1 MNQIAHTDW
10 VARSL
15 ASVWHPCTQMQH
27 HETLPLMA
35 ISHGKDAWLYDY
47 EGRRYLDAV
56 SSWWVNL
63 FGHANSRINA
73 ALNDQLEKLEH
84 AMLAGFT
91 HAPVVQLSERLAAK
105 TNHALGHCFFASDGA
120 SAVEIALKMSF
131 HAWRNA
137 GHPQKQEF
145 VCLTGSYHGETVGAL
160 GVTDVP
166 LFTEAYGG
174 MYRRA
179 HVVASPAA
187 YGELNALSQMR
198 ALLER
203 RAGQIAAV
211 IVEPLVQCAGGM
223 AMYEASY
230 LSQLRALCDQFS
242 VHLIADE
249 IAVGCGR
256 TGSFFAC
263 EQAAIWPDFMCLSKG
278 ISGGYLPLSLVMTTD
293 DIYQAFYHPDI
304 GRAFLH
310 SHSYTGNPL
319 ACRAAL
325 ATLDI
330 FDEDDVLLKNRERA
344 NKLGAALAKV
354 AAHPNVSNARQTGM
368 ICAFDVMPEV
378 ADGFSRRFF
387 AEALQQGVLLRPIG
401 TTVYWMPPYV
411 VSDEEIA
418 LLGDVS
424 LAVLDKVA
432 GSRPAP
438 G

>member
-1 MNQIAHTDW
+1 
-10 VARSL
+10 
-15 ASVWHPCTQMQH
+15 MQH

-63 FGHANSRINA
+63 FGHANPRINA

-418 LLGDVS
+418 LLGDVT

>member
-35 ISHGKDAWLYDY
+35 ISHGKGAWLYDY

-63 FGHANSRINA
+63 FGHANPRINA

-344 NKLGAALAKV
+344 DKLGAALAKV

-418 LLGDVS
+418 LLGDVT
-424 LAVLDKVA
+424 LAVLDKVT
-432 GSRPAP
+432 GSQPAP